1 MDKGMPMELHPI
13 LSAMRRNKVGA
24 IVIVVQTAIT
34 LAILCNSL
42 FLIQQRLRSS
52 ERPTGLQEQDIFTI
66 ANQWVGNPPDL
77 AAKVQADLAALRALP
92 EVVDAFVSQSY
103 PLSNGGW
110 GDGVALEATNAHW
123 VTNSAL
129 YFADEHGLSTLGL
142 KLVAGRNFDASE
154 IGERNDLE
162 GKPPAAIIVSQAL
175 ATKLFPNADAL
186 GKSIYLGT
194 YNSKAPIIGIVERL
208 QQPWVSVTNNRVEYA
223 MLQPYRFVEQYSHYI
238 VRAKPGQLQ
247 AAMKSA
253 QKQLF
258 ALNRGRINDKTR
270 TMAETRQR
278 AYRDDRGLA
287 IILAVVS
294 AVLLIVTAF
303 GIIGVTSFWVSQR
316 RRQIG
321 IRRAM
326 GASRTAIL
334 RYFQT
339 ENLMI
344 ASAGAALGVLLALTL
359 NFLMAGKFE
368 MARLDVGS
376 TVVAAVAV
384 LLLGQ
389 LAVLW
394 PALRAASISPV
405 VAIRNI

>member
-1 MDKGMPMELHPI
+1 MELHPI

-42 FLIQQRLRSS
+42 FIIQQRLRSS
-52 ERPTGLQEQDIFTI
+52 ERPTGLQEGDIFTM

-92 EVVDAFVSQSY
+92 EVVDAYASNSY

-110 GDGVALEATNAHW
+110 DDGLGFEADDPHW
-123 VTNSAL
+123 VTSGAL
-129 YFADEHGLSTLGL
+129 YFADEHGLATLGL
-142 KLVAGRNFDASE
+142 KLIAGRNFDAAE
-154 IGERNDLE
+154 IAERNDME
-162 GKPPAAIIVSQAL
+162 GKPPAALIVSQAL
-175 ATKLFPNADAL
+175 ATKLFPNGDAL
-186 GKSIYLGT
+186 GKSIYL
-194 YNSKAPIIGIVERL
+194 SSQKQKSPIVGIVERL
-208 QQPWVSVTNNRVEYA
+208 QQPWISVRNQRVEYA
-223 MLQPYRFVEQYSHYI
+223 MLQPYRFVEQYSYYV
-238 VRAKPGQLQ
+238 VRAKPGQLES
-247 AAMKSA
+247 AMKSA
-253 QKQLF
+253 EKQLL
-258 ALNRGRINDKTR
+258 AINRGRINDRTR
-270 TMAETRQR
+270 TMAETRHR

-287 IILAVVS
+287 VILGVVS
-294 AVLLIVTAF
+294 VVLLMVTAF

-344 ASAGAALGVLLALTL
+344 ATAGAILGIILALTL
-359 NFLMAGKFE
+359 NLLMAGKFE
-368 MARLDVGS
+368 MARLNVGS
-376 TVVAAVAV
+376 TLVAAATV

-389 LAVLW
+389 IAVLW

-405 VAIRNI
+405 VAIRNS

>member
-1 MDKGMPMELHPI
+1 MELHPI

-24 IVIVVQTAIT
+24 IVIIAQTAIT

-42 FLIQQRLRSS
+42 FIIQQRLRSS

-66 ANQWVGNPPDL
+66 ANQWVGNPSDL
-77 AAKVQADLAALRALP
+77 AAKLQADLAALRALP
-92 EVVDAFVSQSY
+92 EVVDAYASNSY

-110 GDGVALEATNAHW
+110 DDGIMMEPGDAHW
-123 VTNSAL
+123 AATGAL
-129 YFADEHGLSTLGL
+129 YFADEHGLATLGL
-142 KLVAGRNFDASE
+142 KLIAGRNFEPAE
-154 IGERNDLE
+154 IIERNDME
-162 GKPPAAIIVSQAL
+162 GKAPAALIVSQAL
-175 ATKLFPNADAL
+175 ATKLFPTGDAL
-186 GKSIYLGT
+186 GKSIYLGN
-194 YNSKAPIIGIVERL
+194 YKQKSPIIGIVERL
-208 QQPWVSVTNNRVEYA
+208 QQPWVSVANKRVEFA
-223 MLQPYRFVEQYSHYI
+223 MLQPYRYVEHYSNYV
-238 VRAKPGQLQ
+238 VRAKPGQIE

-253 QKQLF
+253 QKQLL
-258 ALNRGRINDKTR
+258 AINRGRVNERTR
-270 TMAETRQR
+270 TMAESRQR

-287 IILAVVS
+287 IILGVVS
-294 AVLLIVTAF
+294 VVLLIVTAF
-303 GIIGVTSFWVSQR
+303 GIIGITSFWVSQR

-326 GASRTAIL
+326 GATRTAIL

-344 ASAGAALGVLLALTL
+344 AMAGAVLGVLLALGL
-359 NFLMAGKFE
+359 NFWMAGKFE
-368 MARLDVGS
+368 MTRISLGS
-376 TVVAAVAV
+376 TVIAAVIV

-405 VAIRNI
+405 VAIRNV

>member
-1 MDKGMPMELHPI
+1 MELHPI

-52 ERPTGLQEQDIFTI
+52 ERPTGLQEQDIFTM

-92 EVVDAFVSQSY
+92 EVVDAFASQSY

-110 GDGVALEATNAHW
+110 GEGVSLEAADAHW

-129 YFADEHGLSTLGL
+129 YFADEHGLPTLGL
-142 KLVAGRNFDASE
+142 KLIAGRNFDPAE
-154 IGERNDLE
+154 IVERNDME

-175 ATKLFPNADAL
+175 ATKLFPNGDAL
-186 GKSIYLGT
+186 GKSIYLSSSK
-194 YNSKAPIIGIVERL
+194 SKAPIVGIVERL
-208 QQPWVSVTNNRVEYA
+208 QQPWVLVSNNRVEYA

-238 VRAKPGQLQ
+238 VRAKPGQLE
-247 AAMKSA
+247 AAMRHA
-253 QKQLF
+253 EKQLP
-258 ALNRGRINDKTR
+258 AINRGRVNDKTR
-270 TMAETRQR
+270 TMAESRQR

-287 IILAVVS
+287 IILGVVS
-294 AVLLIVTAF
+294 AVLLMVTAF
-303 GIIGVTSFWVSQR
+303 GIIGVTTFWVSQR
-316 RRQIG
+316 RKQIG

-344 ASAGAALGVLLALTL
+344 ATAGAVLGVLLALTL

-368 MARLDVGS
+368 MARLDIGS
-376 TVVAAVAV
+376 TLVAAVIV

-389 LAVLW
+389 IAVLW

-405 VAIRNI
+405 VAIRNT

>member
-1 MDKGMPMELHPI
+1 MELHPI
-13 LSAMRRNKVGA
+13 LSALRRNKVGA

-52 ERPTGLQEQDIFTI
+52 ERPTGLQEQDIFTM

-103 PLSNGGW
+103 PLSDGGW
-110 GDGVALEATNAHW
+110 DDGISYEGGDAHW
-123 VTNSAL
+123 VTNGAL
-129 YFADEHGLSTLGL
+129 YFADEHGLPTLGL
-142 KLVAGRNFDASE
+142 KLVAGRNFEPAE
-154 IGERNDLE
+154 VVERNDLE
-162 GKPPAAIIVSQAL
+162 SKPPAALIVSQAL
-175 ATKLFPNADAL
+175 ATKLFPNGDAL

-194 YNSKAPIIGIVERL
+194 YKQKAPIVGIVERL
-208 QQPWVSVTNNRVEYA
+208 QQPWVSVTNNKVEYA
-223 MLQPYRFVEQYSHYI
+223 MLQPYRFVDTYSYYV
-238 VRAKPGQLQ
+238 VRAKPGQIA
-247 AAMKSA
+247 AAMQSA
-253 QKQLF
+253 RKQLL
-258 ALNRGRINDKTR
+258 AINRGRINERTR
-270 TMAETRQR
+270 TMTETRR
-278 AYRDDRGLA
+278 SAYRDDRGLA
-287 IILAVVS
+287 IILGVVS
-294 AVLLIVTAF
+294 VVLLIVTAF

-326 GASRTAIL
+326 GASRSAIL

-344 ASAGAALGVLLALTL
+344 AAAGAVLGVLLALTL

-368 MARLDVGS
+368 MARLNVGS
-376 TVVAAVAV
+376 TVIAAVTV
-384 LLLGQ
+384 VLLGQ
-389 LAVLW
+389 IAVLW
-394 PALRAASISPV
+394 PAMRAASISPV
-405 VAIRNI
+405 VAIRNT

>member
-1 MDKGMPMELHPI
+1 VELHPI

-52 ERPTGLQEQDIFTI
+52 ERPTGLREQDIFTV
-66 ANQWVGNPPDL
+66 ANQWIGNAPDL
-77 AAKVQADLAALRALP
+77 SAKVQADLAALRALP
-92 EVVDAFVSQSY
+92 DVVDAYVSNSY

-110 GDGVALEATNAHW
+110 DDALGFEAEDSHW
-123 VTNSAL
+123 VTSGAL

-142 KLVAGRNFDASE
+142 KLVAGRNFDPGE
-154 IGERNDLE
+154 IAERNDME
-162 GKPPAAIIVSQAL
+162 GKPPAALIVSQAL
-175 ATKLFPNADAL
+175 ATKLFPNGDAL
-186 GKSIYLGT
+186 GKSIYL
-194 YNSKAPIIGIVERL
+194 SSQKQKAPIVGIVERL
-208 QQPWVSVTNNRVEYA
+208 QQPWVSVRNRRVEYA
-223 MLQPYRFVEQYSHYI
+223 MLQPYRYVEQYSYYV
-238 VRAKPGQLQ
+238 VRSKPGRLES
-247 AAMKSA
+247 AIKSA
-253 QKQLF
+253 EKQLL
-258 ALNRGRINDKTR
+258 AINHGRINDKTR
-270 TMAETRQR
+270 TMAETRHR

-287 IILAVVS
+287 IILGIVS
-294 AVLLIVTAF
+294 AVLLTVTAF
-303 GIIGVTSFWVSQR
+303 GIIGITSFWVSQR

-326 GASRTAIL
+326 GASRSAIL

-344 ASAGAALGVLLALTL
+344 AAAGAVLGIILALTL
-359 NFLMAGKFE
+359 NFLMAGRFE
-368 MARLDVGS
+368 MARLDIGS
-376 TVVAAVAV
+376 TLVSASMV

-389 LAVLW
+389 IAVLW

-405 VAIRNI
+405 VAIRNN

>member
-1 MDKGMPMELHPI
+1 MELHPI

-34 LAILCNSL
+34 LAILCNSM

-66 ANQWVGNPPDL
+66 ANQWVGSPPDL
-77 AAKVQADLAALRALP
+77 AAKVQTDLAALRALP

-110 GDGVALEATNAHW
+110 GDGVSLEATNVHW

-154 IGERNDLE
+154 IVERNDLE

-186 GKSIYLGT
+186 GKSIYLGS
-194 YNSKAPIIGIVERL
+194 NKSKAPIVGIVERL
-208 QQPWVSVTNNRVEYA
+208 QQPWVSITNDRVEYA

-253 QKQLF
+253 QKQLL
-258 ALNRGRINDKTR
+258 AINHGRINERIR
-270 TMAETRQR
+270 TMAESRER
-278 AYRDDRGLA
+278 VYRDDRGLA

-294 AVLLIVTAF
+294 VVLLIVTAF

-326 GASRTAIL
+326 GASRTAIV

-344 ASAGAALGVLLALTL
+344 ASAGAALGILLALAL

-389 LAVLW
+389 IAVLW

>member
-1 MDKGMPMELHPI
+1 MELHPI

-52 ERPTGLQEQDIFTI
+52 ERPSGLREQDIFTM

-92 EVVDAFVSQSY
+92 EVVDAYASQSY

-110 GDGVALEATNAHW
+110 DDGLSFEAGDAHW
-123 VTNSAL
+123 VTSAAL

-142 KLVAGRNFDASE
+142 KLVAGRNFDPAE
-154 IGERNDLE
+154 VVERSDME
-162 GKPPAAIIVSQAL
+162 GKPPAGLIVSQAL
-175 ATKLFPNADAL
+175 ATKLFPNGDAL
-186 GKSIYLGT
+186 GKSIYLGD
-194 YNSKAPIIGIVERL
+194 YKQKAPIIGIVERL
-208 QQPWVSVTNNRVEYA
+208 QQPWISVKNSRVEYA
-223 MLQPYRFVEQYSHYI
+223 MLQPYRFVEHYSYYI
-238 VRAKPGQLQ
+238 VRAKPGQIL

-253 QKQLF
+253 QKQLL
-258 ALNRGRINDKTR
+258 ALDRGRINDKTR
-270 TMAETRQR
+270 SMSETRHR
-278 AYRDDRGLA
+278 VYRDDRGLA
-287 IILAVVS
+287 IILGVVS
-294 AVLLIVTAF
+294 VVLLIVTAF
-303 GIIGVTSFWVSQR
+303 GIVGVTSFWVSQR

-344 ASAGAALGVLLALTL
+344 ASAGAVLGVFLAVTL
-359 NFLMAGKFE
+359 NLLMAGKFE
-368 MARLDVGS
+368 LARLNIGS
-376 TVVAAVAV
+376 TVVAAIVV

-389 LAVLW
+389 IAVLW

-405 VAIRNI
+405 VAIRNSA

>member
-1 MDKGMPMELHPI
+1 MELHPI

-34 LAILCNSL
+34 LAILCNSM

-66 ANQWVGNPPDL
+66 ANQWVGSPPDL
-77 AAKVQADLAALRALP
+77 AAKVQTDLAALRALP
-92 EVVDAFVSQSY
+92 EVVDAFASQSY

-110 GDGVALEATNAHW
+110 GDGVSLEATNVHW

-142 KLVAGRNFDASE
+142 KRVAGRNFDASE
-154 IGERNDLE
+154 IVERNDLE

-186 GKSIYLGT
+186 GKSIYLGS
-194 YNSKAPIIGIVERL
+194 NKSKAPIVGIVERL
-208 QQPWVSVTNNRVEYA
+208 QQPWVSITNDRVEYA

-253 QKQLF
+253 QKQLL
-258 ALNRGRINDKTR
+258 AINHGRINERIR
-270 TMAETRQR
+270 TMAESRER
-278 AYRDDRGLA
+278 VYRDDRGLA

-294 AVLLIVTAF
+294 VVLLIVTAF

-326 GASRTAIL
+326 GASRTAIV

-344 ASAGAALGVLLALTL
+344 ASAGAALGILLALAL

-389 LAVLW
+389 IAVLW

>member
-1 MDKGMPMELHPI
+1 MELHPI
-13 LSAMRRNKVGA
+13 LAAMRRNKVGA
-24 IVIVVQTAIT
+24 VVIVIQTAIT

-52 ERPTGLQEQDIFTI
+52 ERPTGLQELDIFTM

-77 AAKVQADLAALRALP
+77 AAKVQADLAVLRALP

-110 GDGVALEATNAHW
+110 GDGVSLEAADSHW

-142 KLVAGRNFDASE
+142 KLVAGRNFEARE
-154 IGERNDLE
+154 IVERNDME

-175 ATKLFPNADAL
+175 ATKLFPNGDAL
-186 GKSIYLGT
+186 GKSIYLGS
-194 YNSKAPIIGIVERL
+194 YKSKAPIVGIVERL

-238 VRAKPGQLQ
+238 VRAKPGQLE

-253 QKQLF
+253 RKQL
-258 ALNRGRINDKTR
+258 LSINRGRINDKTR
-270 TMAETRQR
+270 TMVETRQR

-287 IILAVVS
+287 IVLGFVS
-294 AVLLIVTAF
+294 VVLLAVTAF
-303 GIIGVTSFWVSQR
+303 GIIGITSFWVSQR

-326 GASRTAIL
+326 GASRSAIL

-344 ASAGAALGVLLALTL
+344 GTAGAVLGILLALTL

-368 MARLDVGS
+368 MTRLNIGS
-376 TVVAAVAV
+376 TLIAAVIV

-389 LAVLW
+389 IAVLW

-405 VAIRNI
+405 VAIRNT

>member
-1 MDKGMPMELHPI
+1 MELHPI

-24 IVIVVQTAIT
+24 VVIVMQTAIT

-42 FLIQQRLRSS
+42 FIIQQRLRSS

-77 AAKVQADLAALRALP
+77 AAKTQTDLAALRALP
-92 EVVDAFVSQSY
+92 EVVDAYVSNSY

-110 GDGVALEATNAHW
+110 DDGIMMEASDAHW
-123 VTNSAL
+123 AATGAL

-142 KLVAGRNFDASE
+142 ELVAGRNFEPAE
-154 IGERNDLE
+154 VIERNNME
-162 GKPPAAIIVSQAL
+162 GKPPAALIVSQAL
-175 ATKLFPNADAL
+175 AIKLFPNGDAL
-186 GKSIYLGT
+186 GKSIFLSDYKQK
-194 YNSKAPIIGIVERL
+194 SPIIGVVDRL
-208 QQPWVSVTNNRVEYA
+208 QQPWISVANKRVELA
-223 MLQPYRFVEQYSHYI
+223 MLQPFRYVEQYSNYV
-238 VRAKPGQLQ
+238 VRAKPGQIES
-247 AAMKSA
+247 AMKSA
-253 QKQLF
+253 EKQLL
-258 ALNRGRINDKTR
+258 AINRGRVNDKTR
-270 TMAETRQR
+270 TMAETRRR
-278 AYRDDRGLA
+278 AYQDDRGLA
-287 IILAVVS
+287 VILGVVS
-294 AVLLIVTAF
+294 VVLLIVTAF
-303 GIIGVTSFWVSQR
+303 GIIGITSFWVSQR

-326 GASRTAIL
+326 GATRTAIL

-344 ASAGAALGVLLALTL
+344 ATAGAVLGVLLALGL
-359 NFLMAGKFE
+359 NFWMAGKFE
-368 MARLDVGS
+368 MTRISVSS
-376 TVVAAVAV
+376 TVVAAVIV

-405 VAIRNI
+405 VAIRNT